1 MDHIRNHD
9 PSTSLIGRGIEESTF
24 YLSIEITYKMIIW
37 IVLHVHDL
45 EDATL
50 VAQIL

>member
-1 MDHIRNHD
+1 MDHIRSHD
-9 PSTSLIGRGIEESTF
+9 PSTSLIGRGIEKSTF
-24 YLSIEITYKMIIW
+24 YLSMETTYKRIIW
-37 IVLHVHDL
+37 VVLHVHDL